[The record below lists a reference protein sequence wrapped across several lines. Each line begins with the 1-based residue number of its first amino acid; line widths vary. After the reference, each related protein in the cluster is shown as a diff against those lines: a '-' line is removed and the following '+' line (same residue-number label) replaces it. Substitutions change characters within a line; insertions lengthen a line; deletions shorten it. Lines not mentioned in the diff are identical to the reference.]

1 MTILYKNNI
10 EFKISPNEHPYLN
23 GAWSPCREEVDAVD
37 MEVIGEI
44 PKDISGI
51 YVRNTENPVRDA
63 IGIYHPFDGDGM
75 IHAMSF
81 HNGQAKYSN
90 RLVQTKGLK
99 AEQEAGHALWTGIAG
114 NPAKSAREGWGAR
127 GRMKDSSSTDV
138 VVVRLFFLPEQ
149 SSTDGAL
156 GGGAKVVA
164 PQVDVVPPLPEA
176 IPPFRR

>member
-75 IHAMSF
+75 VHAMSF

-127 GRMKDSSSTDV
+127 GMRKQNRFKRRNQSCISRERLDVICAFPTHPNAQITNSSKNS
-138 VVVRLFFLPEQ
+138 
-149 SSTDGAL
+149 
-156 GGGAKVVA
+156 
-164 PQVDVVPPLPEA
+164 
-176 IPPFRR
+176 